1 MLQNKKI
8 DNNKWLLSSEF
19 KKPDKI
25 SIELINAEIIKFS
38 KEYSADSNI
47 LYLISK
53 ITYLF
58 ANDPWLKQKEV
69 QSILDIDI
77 KTLKTLN
84 EIIRKSDYLQNL
96 ITKSGT
102 ANKYWQTISP
112 FCSKIDSSINNKFE
126 YPMRIAVY
134 PGVSCMYYCGFC
146 GRNQKEKYPLS
157 SVNNGNKI
165 FKKILSELDPK
176 NSAISISGGL
186 EPLTNP
192 DLGDIIKFASDH
204 GLRVPLITNAHSLT
218 ENYLKKNPKLMK
230 LDSLRVSLYGIDEKS
245 YEFIT
250 TVKKSYKIVKKNC
263 INFLIKRN
271 KENPKLKFGL
281 NYIILKENYHNL
293 PKLIDFIDEI
303 NSEVNNGPG
312 INFLSLRDDFDTV
325 TGISDKQDHDRK
337 YHLDGLLTDEDR
349 NNLLDVFK
357 SFDNDKRLKN
367 LHIDYG
373 YALHSIKLGILGK
386 TLKKVTYENMRTFGH
401 TQMSVCIDLYGD
413 VFLYREAGFLNRN
426 GNKKFIIGR
435 VNNNNS
441 LKEVIENFLN
451 NTNGIINEKNDI
463 RFMDPFDHV
472 LTSLINQ
479 AENDKNFGIPFEDGP
494 VACRIFSQKINLG
507 NSWYK
512 DAF

>member
-8 DNNKWLLSSEF
+8 NTNKWLVSSKF
-19 KKPDKI
+19 QRPDKI
-25 SIELINAEIIKFS
+25 SIKLINDEIIKFN
-38 KEYSADSNI
+38 KKYDNDSNI
-47 LYLISK
+47 LSLISK

-69 QSILDIDI
+69 QSILNIDI
-77 KTLKTLN
+77 KKLKLLN
-84 EIIRKSDYLQNL
+84 KIIRNSDYLQNL

-102 ANKYWQTISP
+102 ANKYWQSISP
-112 FCSKIDSSINNKFE
+112 FCSRLNSSINNKFQ
-126 YPMRIAVY
+126 YPMRLAIY

-157 SVNNGNKI
+157 SVKNGNEI
-165 FKKILSELDPK
+165 FIKVLSELDPK

-192 DLGDIIKFASDH
+192 GLGEIIEFASDH

-218 ENYLKKNPKLMK
+218 ESFLKKNPKLMK
-230 LDSLRVSLYGIDEKS
+230 LDSLRVSAYGVDEKS

-250 TVKKSYKIVKKNC
+250 TIKKSYKMVKKNC

-271 KENPKLKFGL
+271 EENPKLKFGL
-281 NYIILKENYHNL
+281 NYIILKENYHDL
-293 PKLIDFIDEI
+293 PKLIDFIAEI

-325 TGISDKQDHDRK
+325 TGISDEQDHDRK

-349 NNLLDVFK
+349 KNLLDIFE
-357 SFDNDKRLKN
+357 SFENDQRLKN

-373 YALHSIKLGILGK
+373 YALHSIKLGVLGK
-386 TLKKVTYENMRTFGH
+386 NLTKVTYENMRTYAH
-401 TQMSVCIDLYGD
+401 TQMSVCVDLYGD

-441 LKEVIENFLN
+441 LKKIIENFLY
-451 NTNGIINEKNDI
+451 NTNGITNEKNDI

-494 VACRIFSQKINLG
+494 VTCRIFSEKINLG

-512 DAF
+512 DVF